1 MITVLKAFCELFYAI
16 SMLRLYI
23 TIIAE
28 GLRDKIVRVFCE
40 MSETGQD
47 AFKNRRVFQNRR
59 KGTVIVG

>member
-1 MITVLKAFCELFYAI
+1 
-16 SMLRLYI
+16 MLRLYI